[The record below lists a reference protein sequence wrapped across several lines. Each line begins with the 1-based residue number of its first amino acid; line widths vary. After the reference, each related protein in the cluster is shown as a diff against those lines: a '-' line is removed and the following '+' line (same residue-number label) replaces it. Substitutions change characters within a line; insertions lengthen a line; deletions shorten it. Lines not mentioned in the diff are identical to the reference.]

1 MGRWVTQLRH
11 GRLKIAAAQYVSL
24 NGASPDGFAATVTAF
39 DEGLD

>member
-1 MGRWVTQLRH
+1 MSAFDPTATWTAQNCRGTQY
-11 GRLKIAAAQYVSL
+11 ISL